1 MKRSLAIASAIVM
14 AGTLVGCGG
23 GTDAYCDSLKE
34 AKADFSTLNDTDFA
48 KMDEALDRIGE
59 IAGES
64 PDAVQNDWEKLDTSI
79 TDMRKALDDAG
90 VTFEDLQAIQE
101 NPSELPE
108 GLDQEKLMALGT
120 KLQEFAGEDVQKASK
135 NIEKHAKD
143 ECKVDLSS

>member
-14 AGTLVGCGG
+14 ASTLAGCGG

-48 KMDEALDRIGE
+48 KMDEALDRIGQ

-64 PDAVQNDWEKLDTSI
+64 PDAVQDDWEKLDSSI

-101 NPSELPE
+101 NPNELPE

-120 KLQEFAGEDVQKASK
+120 KLQEFAGDDVQKASK